1 MLVLVFAYFI
11 SSFKYEMGEQ
21 AFTSQHLPTV
31 VDAVPAAATAVPEMG
46 FAITKV
52 WKKLSENKRKM

>member
-11 SSFKYEMGEQ
+11 SSFKYEIGEQ
-21 AFTSQHLPTV
+21 AFKSQHLPTV

-52 WKKLSENKRKM
+52 